1 ARQNGFLA
9 NTVLVLDGDSWKAAD
24 AIAEAGVSCVL
35 NLSLVY
41 TERDPIT
48 CKEIET
54 FVPGVFKEKKVRF
67 ALQSLNPTAQSLWF
81 QAATRQGY
89 GFDRKEALDAV
100 TRIPAE
106 ILRLGK
112 RVGTLEAGKDGN
124 VVLFSGDPLA
134 VTSTVQYVVL
144 DGNVVYDRSK
154 DTRARHLLEGAEQ
167 NNAAPTTS

>member
-1 ARQNGFLA
+1 M
-9 NTVLVLDGDSWKAAD
+9 
-24 AIAEAGVSCVL
+24 
-35 NLSLVY
+35 
-41 TERDPIT
+41 
-48 CKEIET
+48 
-54 FVPGVFKEKKVRF
+54 
-67 ALQSLNPTAQSLWF
+67 
-81 QAATRQGY
+81 
-89 GFDRKEALDAV
+89 

-124 VVLFSGDPLA
+124 VALFSGDPLA

-167 NNAAPTTS
+167 NNAAPTTSGEEKDVDPHSGKKAGDDVKKKDEPKEKRD